1 MDRTPI
7 PTWIA
12 VLVFLACGVICFSLV
27 RPAWSL
33 VLYAVFVIG
42 LALVYRVVARRPR
55 R

>member
-1 MDRTPI
+1 MHRKPI
-7 PTWIA
+7 PLGVA
-12 VLVFLACGVICFSLV
+12 VMALLVLGVICFSLV